1 MKAYSLDL
9 RTKILTA
16 YQHDE
21 GSIRQLAQRFKVSP
35 RFVGQLVVCCRRTG
49 RCAPTPHGGGN
60 PPCIARSQY
69 SSLSGLV
76 QAHPDATLKEWCCL
90 LEDREPVAASTS
102 SLQRTLATRQLTR
115 KKRRAMRQNA
125 LPQRSKRKPRQNRL
139 CWLTLCDCPSF
150 KVFFLYYTT

>member
-35 RFVGQLVVCCRRTG
+35 RFVGQLVVCFRRTG
-49 RCAPTPHGGGN
+49 RCAPQPHGGGH

-69 SSLSGLV
+69 AHLAGVV
-76 QAHPDATLKEWCCL
+76 QAHPDATLKELCRL
-90 LEDREPVAASTS
+90 LEDSEHVAASTS
-102 SLQRTLATRQLTR
+102 SMQRTLATLQLTR

-125 LPQRSKRKPRQNRL
+125 LPRRSKCNAVSIKP
-139 CWLTLCDCPSF
+139 
-150 KVFFLYYTT
+150 K

>member
-35 RFVGQLVVCCRRTG
+35 RFVGQLVVCLRRTG
-49 RCAPTPHGGGN
+49 RCMPKPHGGGT

-69 SSLSGLV
+69 AILSGLV
-76 QAHPDATLKEWCCL
+76 QAHPDATLKELCRL
-90 LEDREPVAASTS
+90 FEDSEHVAVRKS
-102 SLQRTLATRQLTR
+102 SMQRTLATLQLTR
-115 KKRRAMRQNA
+115 KKRHAMRQNA
-125 LPQRSKRKPRQNRL
+125 LPRRSKSNAVSITQKSAR
-139 CWLTLCDCPSF
+139 
-150 KVFFLYYTT
+150 

>member
-1 MKAYSLDL
+1 MKAYCLDL

-35 RFVGQLVVCCRRTG
+35 RFVGQLVVCFRRTG
-49 RCAPTPHGGGN
+49 RCAPKPHGGGQ

-69 SSLSGLV
+69 ANLSGLV
-76 QAHPDATLKEWCCL
+76 QAHPDATLKELCRL
-90 LEDREPVAASTS
+90 LEDSEHVVASKS
-102 SLQRTLATRQLTR
+102 SMQRTLATLQLTR

-125 LPQRSKRKPRQNRL
+125 LPRRSKRNAVSIKQ
-139 CWLTLCDCPSF
+139 
-150 KVFFLYYTT
+150 K

>member
-21 GSIRQLAQRFKVSP
+21 GSIRQLAQRFNVSP
-35 RFVGQLVVCCRRTG
+35 RFVGQLVVCFRRTG
-49 RCAPTPHGGGN
+49 RCAPKPHGGGH

-69 SSLSGLV
+69 ANLSGVV
-76 QAHPDATLKEWCCL
+76 QAHPDATLKELCRL
-90 LEDREPVAASTS
+90 FEDSAHVAASTS
-102 SLQRTLATRQLTR
+102 SMHRTLATLQLTR

-125 LPQRSKRKPRQNRL
+125 LPRRSKHNAVSIKP
-139 CWLTLCDCPSF
+139 
-150 KVFFLYYTT
+150 K